1 MGTAEDRILRVPI
14 KKTRADGWLQTYWI
28 RPSWHQ
34 FDHAT
39 RQLFAAPP
47 TLVYGSQTPENG
59 TKRAIRAIFGRELYD
74 SEWGRLVAAVA
85 GSELRLNG
93 YEDPPGEFGVYADV
107 VNSPITSY
115 AERAVFLSADGE
127 RFMVNRRIARATGA
141 RAGSVRRAIA
151 VQIMTARAL
160 GIQRIVLEAG
170 GPPGYSGYAVWPLLG
185 FDGPLEPDTHAAVI
199 HKFELSYGWSP
210 RTVIDVA
217 RNDYQLWRGLG
228 ESFYAEFSLATHSD
242 QWDILLKY
250 LEKEGIYRP

>member
-1 MGTAEDRILRVPI
+1 MRVPT

-28 RPSWHQ
+28 RPSWDQ

-59 TKRAIRAIFGRELYD
+59 TKRAIRAIFGRELHN

-107 VNSPITSY
+107 VNSPISSY

-127 RFMVNRRIARATGA
+127 RFMVNRRIARAAGA
-141 RAGSVRRAIA
+141 PAGSVRRAIA

-199 HKFELSYGWSP
+199 QQFELSYSWSP
-210 RTVIDVA
+210 RTVLDVA
-217 RNDYQLWRGLG
+217 RKDYQLWRRLG

-242 QWDILLKY
+242 QCDILLKY
-250 LEKEGIYRP
+250 LEKEVIYRP